1 MYEKILVPLDGSTLS
16 EHAIKPALEL
26 AKQMGTAV
34 TFLRAAE
41 TMPVMVPDAVS
52 ATYHPDELLKEADH
66 YLMDL
71 ADTYAHSDF
80 TIETSVAYGTPAA
93 AIIDLA
99 NEGQFDLI
107 MMSSHGRSGLGRW
120 VLGSVTE
127 RVLRQAP
134 CPVWVVRDE
143 ALPTNVLIALDGSE
157 LAEEA
162 LGPGLEIAQQM
173 DAGVLL
179 VRVENPDDDFH
190 PRDMD
195 ELSRIDPG
203 LANLVVT
210 DFFRKEHDYLVTV
223 ADRYKDSGLKIK
235 IDIDRGKA
243 ARRILDVAA
252 RNDCDLI
259 VMSTHGRTGLSRWV
273 YGSVMEKVLRATARD
288 MLVVR
293 PPEHALN

>member
-1 MYEKILVPLDGSTLS
+1 MYEKILVPLDGSRLS
-16 EHAIKPALEL
+16 ERAIKPALEL
-26 AKQMGTAV
+26 AERMGTAV
-34 TFLRAAE
+34 TFLRVAE
-41 TMPVMVPDAVS
+41 MMPVMVPDGVS
-52 ATYHPDELLKEADH
+52 HTTSYPEALLKEADA
-66 YLMDL
+66 YLTNL
-71 ADTYAHSDF
+71 VGKHGHPDF
-80 TIETSVAYGTPAA
+80 TIETNVAYGSPAG

-99 NEGQFDLI
+99 TEGVFDLI

-120 VLGSVTE
+120 VLGSITE

-162 LGPGLEIAQQM
+162 LAPGIEIAQQM
-173 DAGVLL
+173 KAAVVL
-179 VRVENPDDDFH
+179 VRIENPNDDFN
-190 PRDMD
+190 PRDLG

-203 LANLVVT
+203 LAELVAI
-210 DFFRKEHDYLVTV
+210 DSFRKEHDYLVDV
-223 ADRYKDSGLKIK
+223 ADRYRDSGLKIK

-252 RNDCDLI
+252 RNECDLI

-293 PPEHALN
+293 PPEHAF